1 MNRSYAPVLAFL
13 LSFVPVA
20 AAQLSLPS
28 VSAGPG
34 ASLIVSALFT
44 PTADVSGLQF
54 DLQYDSTAMSL
65 TAIAGDALR
74 IAGKSVY
81 SQVLSPNEIRFLIV
95 GLNQNAIPQGALLT
109 FVINV
114 NQSAPVG
121 SYTLALS
128 SLVSATPDGEGA
140 PLSGENGS
148 VDIQPVIQPPLQAAG
163 IRNAASLDSGP
174 VAPGEI
180 ITLIGAAIG
189 PAIPVK
195 PAASADSP
203 ELGGISVLF
212 DGTPAP
218 LLYAGP
224 NQINAIV
231 PYEVSGQDAT
241 QILVRSGGQTLA
253 ALSMPVA
260 PAMPAIFTIDS
271 SGVGPGAILN
281 QDNSINSPLNPA
293 DRGSIVAIFATGTG
307 QTNPPSVDGEIS
319 AGDLPGPAPLLP
331 VSVQIGGKNA
341 DVIYS
346 GAAPGLVAGVLQV
359 NCRVP
364 EDIAPGLVS
373 VFLTVGTASSP
384 AGVAMAVQ

>member
-1 MNRSYAPVLAFL
+1 MNHSCGPVLTSL

-20 AAQLSLPS
+20 AAQLSLPAI
-28 VSAGPG
+28 SAGPG

-44 PTADVSGLQF
+44 PTSDVSGLQF
-54 DLQYDSTAMSL
+54 DLQYDSSAMSL
-65 TAIAGDALR
+65 AAIAGNVLR

-81 SQVLSPNEIRFLIV
+81 SRVLNPNEIRFLIV
-95 GLNQNAIPQGALLT
+95 GLNQNSIPQGALLT

-114 NQSAPVG
+114 SQSAPAG
-121 SYTLALS
+121 SFTLALS
-128 SLVSATPDGEGA
+128 NLVGTTPDGEGA
-140 PLSGENGS
+140 PLSGQNGS
-148 VDIQPVIQPPLQAAG
+148 VDIQAVIQPPLQAAG
-163 IRNAASLDSGP
+163 IRNSASLDTGP

-180 ITLIGAAIG
+180 ITLIGSAIG
-189 PAIPVK
+189 TAIPVE
-195 PAASADSP
+195 PASAADSP
-203 ELGGISVLF
+203 ELGGVSVLF
-212 DGTPAP
+212 DGTPGP

-231 PYEVSGQDAT
+231 PYETSGQDAT
-241 QILVRSGGQTLA
+241 QILIRSGGQTRA

-271 SGVGPGAILN
+271 RGVGAGAILN

-293 DRGSIVAIFATGTG
+293 DRGSIVAIFATGAG
-307 QTNPPSVDGEIS
+307 QTNPPSADGEIS
-319 AGDLPGPAPLLP
+319 AGDLPLPAPLLG

-341 DVIYS
+341 DIVYA

-364 EDIAPGLVS
+364 EDVAPGLAS
-373 VFLTVGTASSP
+373 VLLTVGTATSP
-384 AGVAMAVQ
+384 AGVIMAVQ